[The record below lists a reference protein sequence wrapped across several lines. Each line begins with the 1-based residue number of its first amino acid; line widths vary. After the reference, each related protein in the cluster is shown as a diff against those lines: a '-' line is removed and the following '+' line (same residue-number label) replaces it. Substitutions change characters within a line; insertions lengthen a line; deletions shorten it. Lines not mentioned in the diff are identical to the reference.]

1 MKRYII
7 MLLLL
12 SAGVNLT
19 VSAQDDNN
27 RTEENL
33 SEKVP
38 ITYYRMAKKE
48 WYIDDSITVYVLPE
62 IPVYAPLE
70 FKNQRETERFNRL
83 VYNIKKTLPI
93 AKRVNMILLETY
105 ETLEKLPDQ
114 KSKDEHLKAVEKD
127 IKEQYTPLVKKLTLS
142 QGKLLIKL
150 IHRECNQS
158 AYRIINTF
166 FGTGKSWFYQ
176 SFAILCGASL
186 NKKYDPENDDRM
198 VERVVRLVEVGAL

>member
-7 MLLLL
+7 LLTILF
-12 SAGVNLT
+12 AGLHLT
-19 VSAQDDNN
+19 VSAQDNDD
-27 RTEENL
+27 RTVSNL
-33 SEKVP
+33 PEKTG
-38 ITYYRMAKKE
+38 ITYYKRVQKE
-48 WYIDDSITVYVLPE
+48 WYVDDSITIYVLPE
-62 IPVYAPLE
+62 IPVYAPLR
-70 FKNQRETERFNRL
+70 FKNKREKERFNRL

-93 AKRVNMILLETY
+93 AKRVNMILIETY

-114 KSKDEHLKAVEKD
+114 KSKEEHLKAVEKD
-127 IKEQYTPLVKKLTLS
+127 IKEQYTPQVKKLTLS

-186 NKKYDPENDDRM
+186 NKQYDPEHDDRM
-198 VERVVRLVEVGAL
+198 VERVVRLVEAGIL